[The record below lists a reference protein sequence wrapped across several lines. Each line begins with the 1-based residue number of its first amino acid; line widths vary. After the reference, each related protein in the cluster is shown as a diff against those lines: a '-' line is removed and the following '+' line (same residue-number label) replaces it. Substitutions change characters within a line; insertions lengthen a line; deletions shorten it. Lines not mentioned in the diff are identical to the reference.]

1 MIIAVA
7 QIEGAQG
14 LKNLLALV
22 NTSRLTERAHTGQ
35 ERLLY
40 RYQHRPV
47 RLTDT
52 LGTLKRNN
60 GY

>member
-1 MIIAVA
+1 MITAVA

-14 LKNLLALV
+14 VKNLLALV
-22 NTSRLTERAHTGQ
+22 NISRLTERAHTGR

-40 RYQHRPV
+40 RCQLHHV